1 LKDQANKDSRT
12 GNHSPAAGDQDLAM
26 ERGAWISR
34 WRIPRFLRRLL
45 PSFAIRA
52 LHELKGKSI
61 ARDFPRDIEFE
72 QSPDDRQASASM
84 SIVVPIHDAPEIT
97 RRCLASLE
105 KYAPESEVILVD
117 DGSKLDETLELIHQF
132 SGNNGWIVVRHQKSL
147 GHSEACAAGAAVATR
162 LYLCLLNSDTVATPW
177 CWRRIAEV
185 FEHDPTIAIAGPST
199 SVASTSQVLTL
210 AANQGSYWNDNQ
222 ICAFAERLLT
232 QFQQPAVLD
241 LPWVSGFAFFIRR
254 SVWEQFG
261 GFDPKIPD
269 YGNEFELCSRVAEK
283 GYRMVWVRDAYIHHF
298 GGQSYAGMIGE
309 EGIRARVQA
318 ADTYIKHKR
327 GSPTP

>member
-1 LKDQANKDSRT
+1 
-12 GNHSPAAGDQDLAM
+12 M

-232 QFQQPAVLD
+232 QFKQPAVLD